1 MSTNECIVS
10 PLHQP
15 QEDKWQEPETKYA
28 PRKQRPKKGR
38 KRQSE
43 RKETKEQLTALPIK
57 PAAHKGVAEPA
68 PFIVKSEPKTS
79 RKGEPELSALS
90 VKPATRKV
98 AAEPFPL
105 SQATSAA
112 ALKIPTLLPASVPS
126 QLTGTLGRSMQCI
139 ISLVTLPSMS
149 IYTGEALQRPEVAY
163 KHEDPRGPVIPTKY
177 YQSAVV
183 CK

>member
-1 MSTNECIVS
+1 MPHS
-10 PLHQP
+10 HQP

-38 KRQSE
+38 KRESE

-57 PAAHKGVAEPA
+57 PAARKGVAEPA
-68 PFIVKSEPKTS
+68 PFVVKSEPKTS
-79 RKGEPELSALS
+79 RKGEPKLSALP

-98 AAEPFPL
+98 AAEQIPL
-105 SQATSAA
+105 SQETSAA
-112 ALKIPTLLPASVPS
+112 ALKKRTLLPASVPS
-126 QLTGTLGRSMQCI
+126 QPTGTLGRSMQCI
-139 ISLVTLPSMS
+139 ISLVTLLTFVS